1 MSNSNDIFPI
11 REFCHILTFTEISE
25 FVTNLRLI
33 TWTRPFKTIL
43 YLSIFDSKENL
54 QLPQSILRTGDLQP
68 ENIESLALHAISLIL
83 LPGLM
88 RSCNTKNHCEES
100 ATVLTSARQ

>member
-1 MSNSNDIFPI
+1 MINHLDTA
-11 REFCHILTFTEISE
+11 L
-25 FVTNLRLI
+25 
-33 TWTRPFKTIL
+33 FKTIL

-88 RSCNTKNHCEES
+88 RSCNIKNPLWRKRNGFNVCEIMKGF
-100 ATVLTSARQ
+100 L

>member
-11 REFCHILTFTEISE
+11 REFCHILSFTEISE
-25 FVTNLRLI
+25 FGTNLRLI

-68 ENIESLALHAISLIL
+68 ENIESLAC
-83 LPGLM
+83 M
-88 RSCNTKNHCEES
+88 
-100 ATVLTSARQ
+100 Q